1 MRNQPKRGSDP
12 SIMVADTATKLGPE
26 HGGQVVIS
34 ASHGGLYAAY
44 LAARA
49 GVRAVILNDASV
61 GKDRAGIAGLG
72 YLDDIGLAAATISH
86 DSARIGDGRD
96 SAARGRISHVNET
109 ARRLGCATG
118 QSAMDCAR
126 VMIAALPAFKDPP
139 HYGESRYL
147 LRADPDAPE
156 VWALDSIS
164 LLLPDDAGRILIAAS
179 HGGLVGGRP
188 DGFVKAGLL
197 GLVLNDAGVGM
208 DDAGISR
215 LPTLDT
221 LGIPGAT
228 VRAASARI
236 GDGRSCYEDGVISH
250 VNATAARAKLE
261 PGMATRQLI
270 ERLLALHVQCSA

>member
-1 MRNQPKRGSDP
+1 MRLR
-12 SIMVADTATKLGPE
+12 
-26 HGGQVVIS
+26 IS
-34 ASHGGLYAAY
+34 
-44 LAARA
+44 
-49 GVRAVILNDASV
+49 
-61 GKDRAGIAGLG
+61 
-72 YLDDIGLAAATISH
+72 
-86 DSARIGDGRD
+86 
-96 SAARGRISHVNET
+96 ARGR
-109 ARRLGCATG
+109 RRLERHAQRGAHR
-118 QSAMDCAR
+118 DIDR
-126 VMIAALPAFKDPP
+126 V
-139 HYGESRYL
+139 
-147 LRADPDAPE
+147 
-156 VWALDSIS
+156 
-164 LLLPDDAGRILIAAS
+164 AAS

-270 ERLLALHVQCSA
+270 ERLLALDVQRSA